1 VIKTRKTPVR
11 TCVGCGTSSD
21 KREFVR
27 IVRTPD
33 GHVEV
38 DPSGKLNGRG
48 AYVCANRECFTKAR
62 LRRRLD
68 HALKVKLHDD
78 DYVRLQRDI
87 DELLAEQGSHQGR

>member
-1 VIKTRKTPVR
+1 VIKARKTPVR

-48 AYVCANRECFTKAR
+48 AYVCAAPECFTKAR

-68 HALKVKLHDD
+68 HALKVRLHDD
-78 DYVRLQRDI
+78 DYARLQRDI
-87 DELLAEQGSHQGR
+87 DGLLAEQSSHQGR

>member
-1 VIKTRKTPVR
+1 MTKPRKTPVR
-11 TCVGCGTSSD
+11 TCVGCATSSD

-27 IVRTPD
+27 VVRTPD

-48 AYVCANRECFTKAR
+48 AYLCTNSECFTKAR

-68 HALKVKLHDD
+68 HALKVRLHDD

-87 DELLAEQGSHQGR
+87 DELLSERSSQQGR

>member
-1 VIKTRKTPVR
+1 MIKARKTPVR

-48 AYVCANRECFTKAR
+48 AYVCATTECFTKAR

-68 HALKVKLHDD
+68 HALKVRLHDD
-78 DYVRLQRDI
+78 DYARLQRDI
-87 DELLAEQGSHQGR
+87 DELLTERSSHQGR